1 MAIRAPDGAN
11 KSRKLLPLRLLLP
24 KKLYQGAV
32 IKKQPSTCDHLQR
45 QNVLFTKSVYLP
57 LLNPGKIE
65 SVGGKS
71 CGNKYLVER
80 MQSSIQQTPYR

>member
-1 MAIRAPDGAN
+1 M
-11 KSRKLLPLRLLLP
+11 
-24 KKLYQGAV
+24 KLYQGAV

-45 QNVLFTKSVYLP
+45 QNVLFTKSAYLP

-71 CGNKYLVER
+71 CGD
-80 MQSSIQQTPYR
+80 